1 MSWHQ
6 SIHLNRILNNVALG
20 PAMIY
25 ISSCESFFQALH
37 SVSSGFG
44 VYDSDLLGKYFIH
57 NVPVEIEFS
66 GQHLLQFGPQ
76 SSSMEGQVSGSG
88 PPASGHSVFI
98 GTFLTHQIS
107 RDRTQ
112 TPPLRRRA

>member
-1 MSWHQ
+1 MYVLASKHTFEQ
-6 SIHLNRILNNVALG
+6 DFGQRGTG
-20 PAMIY
+20 PGHDLHFELRVIF
-25 ISSCESFFQALH
+25 EALH

-88 PPASGHSVFI
+88 PPASGALCPHWDFSDSSD
-98 GTFLTHQIS
+98 L
-107 RDRTQ
+107 
-112 TPPLRRRA
+112 

>member
-25 ISSCESFFQALH
+25 ISSCESFFKALH

-57 NVPVEIEFS
+57 NVPVDACFFDELGCISDEQTS
-66 GQHLLQFGPQ
+66 TW
-76 SSSMEGQVSGSG
+76 
-88 PPASGHSVFI
+88 PAAEAGR
-98 GTFLTHQIS
+98 GL
-107 RDRTQ
+107 
-112 TPPLRRRA
+112 